1 MNIETASISAIAV
14 HYSGN
19 KIADEGIRQSRAL
32 LTTTPEV
39 AALLQQYFLSP
50 FKSSEYYTFH
60 HDSSLDLNEVYTYVT
75 AIFENP
81 ESLYEQSVYLVKH
94 LYESSN
100 HPKIKPGE
108 LYVVYFNDY
117 MLNGESVDAVGLF
130 KSESREPFLK
140 VFPTGENYTVEGEE
154 GINIHKLDKGCLIYN
169 SESEKGYV
177 VSVVDNTGKS
187 VEAQYWIDQFLHLK
201 QREDAYFHTRE
212 ALNLCKNF
220 VTQKLPESF
229 DVSKADQVDLLN
241 KSVQFFK
248 EKERFNLEE
257 FAGEVMRQPD
267 IIEKFK
273 EYKADYEESHDVDVS
288 QDFSISEQAVKKQAR
303 VFKSIIKLDKNF
315 HIYVH
320 GKREFIVK
328 GFDQASGMHFYQLFF
343 NEEN

>member
-1 MNIETASISAIAV
+1 METASISAIAV
-14 HYSGN
+14 HFAGN
-19 KIADEGIRQSRAL
+19 RSAEEGIRQSRAL
-32 LTTTPEV
+32 LETTDEV
-39 AALLQQYFLSP
+39 KALLQQYFLSP
-50 FKSSEYYTFH
+50 FKSSEYFTFQH
-60 HDSSLDLNEVYTYVT
+60 ESSLELNEVYTYVR
-75 AIFENP
+75 AIFDDP
-81 ESLYEQSVYLVKH
+81 SSLYEQSVHLVKH

-108 LYVVYFNDY
+108 LYVVYFDEY
-117 MLNGESVDAVGLF
+117 MLNGESVEAVGLF
-130 KSESREPFLK
+130 KSESKEPFLK
-140 VFPTGENYTVEGEE
+140 VYPSGENYTVENEE
-154 GINIHKLDKGCLIYN
+154 GINISKLDKGCLIYN
-169 SESEKGYV
+169 TEPELGYM
-177 VSVVDNTGKS
+177 VSVVDHTGKS

-229 DVSKADQVDLLN
+229 EVSKADQVDLLN
-241 KSVQFFK
+241 KSVKFFK

-257 FAGEVMRQPD
+257 FAGEVMKQPE

-303 VFKSIIKLDKNF
+303 VLKSIIKLDKNF

-320 GKREFIVK
+320 GKREFIIK